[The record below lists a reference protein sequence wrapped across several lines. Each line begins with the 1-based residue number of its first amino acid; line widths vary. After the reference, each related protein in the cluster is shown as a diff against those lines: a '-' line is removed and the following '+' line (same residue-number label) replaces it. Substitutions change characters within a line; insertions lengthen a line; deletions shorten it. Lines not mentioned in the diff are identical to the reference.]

1 MYIIIPIGSMV
12 LLYMLAWI
20 PSIYPIYLSIYTV
33 PYMDPSW
40 DIYIYILVPYTQHPL
55 GPPRIRPK
63 SFAYRSVSNLWH
75 PIRCSGQWLIAF
87 FD

>member
-40 DIYIYILVPYTQHPL
+40 DIYIYIGSIYPA
-55 GPPRIRPK
+55 
-63 SFAYRSVSNLWH
+63 SARSAPH
-75 PIRCSGQWLIAF
+75 QA
-87 FD
+87 